1 MKNVIWHLYMKYIV
15 IDQDIITYAF
25 TNKYVQV
32 SKMYN
37 NKIIKSCLKGCVIK
51 HIICYVSSSTV
62 WLAPKEHYF
71 PASNGVLL
79 GICKQHHI
87 LLVSYLYISQ
97 L

>member
-15 IDQDIITYAF
+15 YRSRYKYTYAF

-51 HIICYVSSSTV
+51 TYYLLCIIQYS
-62 WLAPKEHYF
+62 LAGSKG
-71 PASNGVLL
+71 ALL
-79 GICKQHHI
+79 PR
-87 LLVSYLYISQ
+87 
-97 L
+97 